1 MHSLV
6 FHIGKEWY
14 FIMWMSTSACYT
26 MRWVTNAIITVSLC
40 ITCLQLSFPSHTHW
54 AQLHWT
60 DLNCISIGSHEQRYQ
75 HGAHRLRFY
84 SGKVKQLIL
93 NVWIIVIML
102 SAPSYAWI
110 SYPSKAQQTTEKN
123 PIQSIL
129 VKRFRFLYVR
139 IRQWMTFVAMRLHL
153 CAFVV
158 FNRITLYKHH
168 THKPTH
174 AHNRAHIPQILFI
187 VYNDYHIC
195 AFNTYFPIRMLIT
208 QCFSVTLVALFRFVA
223 ATNKNLRVFPS
234 MKSSNGLSSYATAV
248 IIGS

>member
-1 MHSLV
+1 MSRKSNNKGEIIHLIMKWRRKKNWNTMHSLV

-110 SYPSKAQQTTEKN
+110 SYPSKAQQTAEKK
-123 PIQSIL
+123 S
-129 VKRFRFLYVR
+129 
-139 IRQWMTFVAMRLHL
+139 HS
-153 CAFVV
+153 
-158 FNRITLYKHH
+158 KHSGEEISFSLRSH
-168 THKPTH
+168 TSM
-174 AHNRAHIPQILFI
+174 
-187 VYNDYHIC
+187 DDIC
-195 AFNTYFPIRMLIT
+195 
-208 QCFSVTLVALFRFVA
+208 CD
-223 ATNKNLRVFPS
+223 
-234 MKSSNGLSSYATAV
+234 ATASV
-248 IIGS
+248 CVCCFQPNNIV